1 MRPPIEELADLEA
14 VLAVTH
20 RDAHGVAI
28 VRRASARI
36 ADLEHQLEIRKAAI
50 DAQFKLMERVRE
62 MEKALRPFAEM
73 DRPGCDLKELACSR
87 GIASDMTII
96 TSKDFRR
103 AAEVLGL

>member
-36 ADLEHQLEIRKAAI
+36 AELEHQLEIRKAAVE
-50 DAQFKLMERVRE
+50 AQFGLIARVKE
-62 MEKALRPFAEM
+62 MAKALRMAH
-73 DRPGCDLKELACSR
+73 
-87 GIASDMTII
+87 
-96 TSKDFRR
+96 
-103 AAEVLGL
+103 EVLSGHAMSKQELIDTLQAIKNCGL